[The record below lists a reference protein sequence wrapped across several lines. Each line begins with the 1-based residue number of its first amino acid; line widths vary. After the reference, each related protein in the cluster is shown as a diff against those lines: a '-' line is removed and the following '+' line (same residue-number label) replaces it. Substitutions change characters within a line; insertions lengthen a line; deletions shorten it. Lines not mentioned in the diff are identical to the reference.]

1 MGINSIMGLG
11 GLNSAT
17 ILKRSMNS
25 QMSTDA
31 TGKNIQNQIDAAQK
45 RLQELASYENMSM
58 EEKAQK
64 SQEILQEITDLKN
77 QLRQHKS
84 EMRKEQQ
91 QAKKSQLDGMLNSS
105 KRTAPKAKK
114 QGAGLSQASMTALLS
129 AGSALAQARVQSSA
143 VTSMEGRA
151 GVLESEIKLDAS
163 RGVNVED
170 KKEELAALQERMAQV
185 GSAQMKTLTE
195 ANTKLEEAAKADQQ
209 VEKTTEEEKKTNEK
223 KTPAEDKQ
231 DAGVTKTKEP
241 KVVDAVSAAEAVAG
255 PVATVE
261 TVDYPHVDVRA

>member
-11 GLNSAT
+11 GLNSAN

-25 QMSTDA
+25 RMSTDA

-45 RLQELASYENMSM
+45 RLQELASDEKMSM

-91 QAKKSQLDGMLNSS
+91 QAKKSQLDGMLNSG

-114 QGAGLSQASMTALLS
+114 QGAGLSQSSMTALLS
-129 AGSALAQARVQSSA
+129 AGSALTQARVQGSA
-143 VTSMEGRA
+143 VTNMEGRA

-185 GSAQMKTLTE
+185 GSAQMKALTE
-195 ANTKLEEAAKADQQ
+195 ANTKLEEAAKEDQRS
-209 VEKTTEEEKKTNEK
+209 EKTTEEGKKTSEKKS
-223 KTPAEDKQ
+223 PAEDKQ
-231 DAGVTKTKEP
+231 EVRVTETKDP
-241 KVVDAVSAAEAVAG
+241 AVVDTGAAAEADSESVAM
-255 PVATVE
+255 VK

>member
-1 MGINSIMGLG
+1 MGINSIMGLS
-11 GLNSAT
+11 GLNGAN
-17 ILKRSMNS
+17 ILKHSMNS
-25 QMSTDA
+25 PMSTDA
-31 TGKNIQNQIDAAQK
+31 TGKNIQKQIDAAQK
-45 RLQELASYENMSM
+45 RLQELASDEKMSM
-58 EEKAQK
+58 EEKARK

-77 QLRQHKS
+77 QLRQHKR

-91 QAKKSQLDGMLNSS
+91 QVQKSQLEGMLNSS
-105 KRTAPKAKK
+105 KRASPKAKK

-129 AGSALAQARVQSSA
+129 AGSALTQARVQSSA

-170 KKEELAALQERMAQV
+170 KKEELSALQERMAQV

-209 VEKTTEEEKKTNEK
+209 AKKTTKEEKTTNEK
-223 KTPAEDKQ
+223 KSPAEGRQ
-231 DAGVTKTKEP
+231 EAGVAKTKEP
-241 KVVDAVSAAEAVAG
+241 AVMDTG
-255 PVATVE
+255 ATVE

>member
-31 TGKNIQNQIDAAQK
+31 TGKNIQNQIDTAQK
-45 RLQELASYENMSM
+45 RLQELASDEKMSM

-77 QLRQHKS
+77 RLRQHKS

-105 KRTAPKAKK
+105 RRTTPKAKK

-129 AGSALAQARVQSSA
+129 AGSALTQARVQSSA

-170 KKEELAALQERMAQV
+170 KKEELAALQDRMAQV

-209 VEKTTEEEKKTNEK
+209 TEKTTEKEKNTNEK
-223 KTPAEDKQ
+223 KSPVEDKRE
-231 DAGVTKTKEP
+231 ANVTEAKEP
-241 KVVDAVSAAEAVAG
+241 RDVEAAATTEAAIE
-255 PVATVE
+255 PIATVE
-261 TVDYPHVDVRA
+261 TVEYPHMDVRA